1 MQRLLQVN
9 VSLDTNS
16 SQHVQAERHLH
27 YRRGPYCTAILHL
40 CVENLDDTNIHKSFW
55 FLWFLPFRFKD
66 IATTMSKEG
75 SLEKIYEETE
85 KTVCKL
91 KTIGHPACLWGSSV
105 VD

>member
-1 MQRLLQVN
+1 M
-9 VSLDTNS
+9 
-16 SQHVQAERHLH
+16 
-27 YRRGPYCTAILHL
+27 
-40 CVENLDDTNIHKSFW
+40 SFW

-75 SLEKIYEETE
+75 SLEKIDEETE

>member
-40 CVENLDDTNIHKSFW
+40 CVENLDDTNIHKMKWVFGFFGFCLS
-55 FLWFLPFRFKD
+55 
-66 IATTMSKEG
+66 
-75 SLEKIYEETE
+75 
-85 KTVCKL
+85 VL
-91 KTIGHPACLWGSSV
+91 KT
-105 VD
+105 

>member
-1 MQRLLQVN
+1 M
-9 VSLDTNS
+9 
-16 SQHVQAERHLH
+16 
-27 YRRGPYCTAILHL
+27 
-40 CVENLDDTNIHKSFW
+40 SFW

-91 KTIGHPACLWGSSV
+91 KTIGHRACLWGSSV

>member
-40 CVENLDDTNIHKSFW
+40 CVENLDDTNIHK
-55 FLWFLPFRFKD
+55 
-66 IATTMSKEG
+66 MQ
-75 SLEKIYEETE
+75 
-85 KTVCKL
+85 
-91 KTIGHPACLWGSSV
+91 
-105 VD
+105 